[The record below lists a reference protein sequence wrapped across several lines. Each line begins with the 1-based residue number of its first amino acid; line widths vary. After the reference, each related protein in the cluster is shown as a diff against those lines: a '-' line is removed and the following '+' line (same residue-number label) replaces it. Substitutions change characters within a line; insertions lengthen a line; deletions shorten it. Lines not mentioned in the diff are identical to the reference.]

1 MTATALRQERIAGI
15 AVPIATLAVA
25 GIAIVWRA
33 VGDNSLALLQALP
46 TSTFAGGLGLFL
58 IVYSVL
64 VLLKPDSLR
73 IKLSGWRPAWQWA
86 PPEALSAGFQLSQD
100 RLRWSIWVC
109 AA

>member
-33 VGDNSLALLQALP
+33 VGDNSLALLHDVVAFV
-46 TSTFAGGLGLFL
+46 STLSITGGLGFFL

-64 VLLKPDSLR
+64 FLLKPDSLR
-73 IKLSGWRPAWQWA
+73 IKLSGWRSAWQWA

-100 RLRWSIWVC
+100 R
-109 AA
+109 